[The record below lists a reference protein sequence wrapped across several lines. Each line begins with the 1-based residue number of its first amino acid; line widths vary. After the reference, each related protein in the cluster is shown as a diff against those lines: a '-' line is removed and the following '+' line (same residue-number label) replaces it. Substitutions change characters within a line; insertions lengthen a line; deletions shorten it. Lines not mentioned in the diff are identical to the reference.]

1 MPHLL
6 TEEFVK
12 NRVIEWLGRK
22 GYRVI
27 SVKGLAEHGID
38 IRAKRLKTNYYY
50 AIEAK
55 GDPQINP
62 EKMRYPF
69 LVSALGEIVQRI
81 TKAKYCRYAIALPAS
96 YEKLASKHIPSMLA
110 HRLDLEVLLVER
122 DGSVRRFT
130 WKDLKSDHKRA

>member
-1 MPHLL
+1 MTTLL
-6 TEEFVK
+6 SEEFVK
-12 NRVIEWLGRK
+12 NRVIEWLGRE

-27 SVKGLAEHGID
+27 SVKGLAQHGLD

-55 GDPQINP
+55 SDPQINP

-69 LVSALGEIVQRI
+69 LVSALGEIVQRV
-81 TKAKYCRYAIALPAS
+81 TKRKYCRYAVALPAS
-96 YEKLASKHIPSMLA
+96 YEKLATKHIPPMFA

-122 DGSVRRFT
+122 DGSVHRLT